1 MPSILDAPTIDLRP
15 WVVIRSAFQD
25 GQRQPLLNA
34 LAPSVGHETEEQAME
49 EAQRLAL
56 KHPGGLFHVAKLVN
70 GWQSEVVAMPLRTG
84 VVE

>member
-15 WVVIRSAFQD
+15 WVVIRSPFQD
-25 GQRQPLLNA
+25 GKLQPLLDA

-84 VVE
+84 EVR